1 MLDMFNAK
9 SIAVIGASETK
20 GKIGYDI
27 MKSLLNYYKGK
38 IVPVNPR
45 GGKIHGLSA
54 YTSIKEHGPVDLAV
68 ITIPSHI
75 IPATVE
81 ECGETGI
88 KNIVVISAGFKEVD
102 EEGAK
107 LENQMVEICKRYGIK
122 LVGPNCLGVMNT
134 YNDMNASFS
143 SDIAHKGKISF
154 MTQSGAI
161 MAAIL
166 DYADKKN
173 IGFSRIVSLGNKAM
187 INENDCI
194 KDFMEDEN
202 TEVISAYLEGIVD
215 GRGFIE
221 ASRTASR
228 KKPVLVIK
236 AGRTSKGSEA
246 VSSHTGTIA
255 GSDSAY
261 EAAFSQCGI
270 IRVNSLDELMDYSS
284 ALALSPLPKGNK
296 IAILTNA
303 GGPAIM
309 TTDVAIRSGLELA
322 QLTCETRQK
331 LKDGLPETASVKN
344 PVDVLGD
351 ASPERYA
358 FALDTVLED
367 PNVDGIIYLVTP
379 QSVTDAE
386 GIAKVAIEHAA
397 TSEKPILCSFFG
409 GTSFGGA
416 EKLLAKKQVPN
427 YLYPKRAVKSMKK
440 LYDYS
445 IIKDQEYPKPHEF
458 DVDKVFVKNII
469 EDAKEKGIHTLG
481 LESLDILKA
490 YGIPTVGTS
499 ITKTVEETVKS
510 AEEIGYPL
518 VMKIV
523 SPQIS
528 HKSDVGGIKLNLNN
542 AEEVK
547 AAYEDMMENIPKKEP
562 EAHLEGVQLQKM
574 LSGGKEVIIGMVQD
588 PTFGPMLM
596 FGLGGIYVEV
606 LKDVKFAIAPVTK
619 IEAEDMI
626 SGIKTHELLEGTRGD
641 EAKDIESIT
650 DIILRIS
657 QLVTDF
663 PEINE
668 FEINPLMVFD
678 EGEGALAVD
687 MRLMLKEDEI
697 NPLIAFDGGEGA
709 LVSDKVELKE
719 D

>member
-1 MLDMFNAK
+1 MRDMFDAK

-27 MKSLLNYYKGK
+27 MKSLLNYYKGE
-38 IVPVNPR
+38 IVPVNIK
-45 GGKIHGLSA
+45 GGEILGIPA
-54 YTSIKEHGPVDLAV
+54 RTSISEHGPVDLAV
-68 ITIPSHI
+68 ITIPSHL

-81 ECGETGI
+81 ECGEIGI
-88 KNIVVISAGFKEVD
+88 KNIVVISAGFKEID
-102 EEGAK
+102 EEGAR
-107 LENQMVEICKRYGIK
+107 LEHQLVETCKKYKIK
-122 LVGPNCLGVMNT
+122 LVGPNCLGIMNT

-154 MTQSGAI
+154 MSQSGAI

-173 IGFSRIVSLGNKAM
+173 IGFSRIVSLGNKAV
-187 INENDCI
+187 INENDCM

-202 TEVISAYLEGIVD
+202 TEVITAYLEGIVD
-215 GRGFIE
+215 GPGFIE
-221 ASRTASR
+221 ASRKASR

-236 AGRTSKGSEA
+236 SGRTSKGSEA

-270 IRVNSLDELMDYSS
+270 IRVNSLDEMMDYSS
-284 ALALSPLPKGNK
+284 ALAFAPLPRGNR
-296 IAILTNA
+296 IVIITNA

-309 TTDVAIRSGLELA
+309 TTDVAIKNNLEIA
-322 QLTCETRQK
+322 ELTCETKQK
-331 LKDGLPETASVKN
+331 LKDGLPATASVKN

-358 FALDTVLED
+358 FALETVLED
-367 PNVDGIIYLVTP
+367 PNVDGVIYLVTP

-386 GIAKVAIEHAA
+386 GIAKVAIEHAKN
-397 TSEKPILCSFFG
+397 SEKPILCSFFG
-409 GTSFGGA
+409 GTSFEGA
-416 EKLLAKKQVPN
+416 EKLLAEHQIPN
-427 YLYPKRAVKSMKK
+427 YLYPKRAVKSMKT
-440 LYDYS
+440 LYNYS
-445 IIKDQEYPKPHEF
+445 IIRDQEYPASPDF
-458 DVDKVFVKNII
+458 DVDKEIVKNII
-469 EDAKEKGIHTLG
+469 QEAQEKDMYTLG
-481 LESLDILKA
+481 LESFDILKA
-490 YGIPTVGTS
+490 YGIPTVGTA
-499 ITKTVEETVKS
+499 ITKTLEDTVKA

-542 AEEVK
+542 VDDVK

-562 EAHLEGVQLQKM
+562 DATLEGVQLQKM

-588 PTFGPMLM
+588 PTFGPMMM
-596 FGLGGIYVEV
+596 FGLGGIYVEI
-606 LKDVKFAIAPVTK
+606 LKDVKFAIAPVNEE
-619 IEAEDMI
+619 EAREMI
-626 SGIKTHELLEGTRGD
+626 AGIKTHELLEGTRGD
-641 EAKDIESIT
+641 KPMDTEAIA

-668 FEINPLMVFD
+668 FEINPLMVF
-678 EGEGALAVD
+678 EEGALAVD
-687 MRLMLKEDEI
+687 MRLMLKE
-697 NPLIAFDGGEGA
+697 GGSGPVSELPQGA
-709 LVSDKVELKE
+709 RVKSSE
-719 D
+719 

>member
-1 MLDMFNAK
+1 MRDMFDAK

-27 MKSLLNYYKGK
+27 MRSLVNYYKGE
-38 IVPVNPR
+38 IVPVNIK
-45 GGKIHGLSA
+45 GGEILGIPA
-54 YTSIKEHGPVDLAV
+54 CTSISEHGPVDLAV
-68 ITIPSHI
+68 ITIPSHL

-81 ECGETGI
+81 ECGEIGI
-88 KNIVVISAGFKEVD
+88 KNIVVISAGFKEID
-102 EEGAK
+102 EEGAR
-107 LENQMVEICKRYGIK
+107 LENELVELCKKYKIK
-122 LVGPNCLGVMNT
+122 LVGPNCLGIMNT

-154 MTQSGAI
+154 MSQSGAI

-173 IGFSRIVSLGNKAM
+173 IGFSRIVSLGNKAV
-187 INENDCI
+187 INENDCM

-202 TEVISAYLEGIVD
+202 TEVITAYLEGIVD
-215 GRGFIE
+215 GPGFIE
-221 ASRTASR
+221 ASREASR

-236 AGRTSKGSEA
+236 SGRTSKGSEA

-270 IRVNSLDELMDYSS
+270 IRVNSLDEMMDYSS
-284 ALALSPLPKGNK
+284 ALAFSPLPKGNR
-296 IAILTNA
+296 IVIITNA

-309 TTDVAIRSGLELA
+309 TTDVAIKNNLEIA
-322 QLTCETRQK
+322 ELTCETKQK
-331 LKDGLPETASVKN
+331 LKDGLPATASVKN

-358 FALDTVLED
+358 FALETVLAD
-367 PNVDGIIYLVTP
+367 PNVDGVIYLVTP

-386 GIAKVAIEHAA
+386 GIAKVAIEHAKS
-397 TSEKPILCSFFG
+397 SEKPILCSFFG
-409 GTSFGGA
+409 GTSFEGA
-416 EKLLAKKQVPN
+416 EKLLAEHQIPN
-427 YLYPKRAVKSMKK
+427 YLYPKRAVKSLKT
-440 LYDYS
+440 LYNYS
-445 IIKDQEYPKPHEF
+445 IIKDQEYPDSPDF
-458 DVDKVFVKNII
+458 DVDKEIVKNII
-469 EDAKEKGIHTLG
+469 QEAQEKDMYTLG
-481 LESLDILKA
+481 LESFDILKA
-490 YGIPTVGTS
+490 YGIPTVGTA
-499 ITKTVEETVKS
+499 ITKNLEDTLKA

-542 AEEVK
+542 ADDVK

-562 EAHLEGVQLQKM
+562 NATLEGVQLQKM

-588 PTFGPMLM
+588 PTFGPMMM
-596 FGLGGIYVEV
+596 FGLGGIYVEI
-606 LKDVKFAIAPVTK
+606 LKDVKFAIAPVNEE
-619 IEAEDMI
+619 EAREMI
-626 SGIKTHELLEGTRGD
+626 AGIKTHELLEGTRGD
-641 EAKDIESIT
+641 KAMDTEAIA

-668 FEINPLMVFD
+668 FEINPLMVF
-678 EGEGALAVD
+678 EEGALAVD
-687 MRLMLKEDEI
+687 MRLMLKE
-697 NPLIAFDGGEGA
+697 GGSGP
-709 LVSDKVELKE
+709 VSELSQSARVKSSE
-719 D
+719 

>member
-1 MLDMFNAK
+1 MRDMFNAK

-27 MKSLLNYYKGK
+27 MRSLLNYYKGE
-38 IVPVNPR
+38 IVPVNIK
-45 GGKIHGLSA
+45 GGEILGIPA
-54 YTSIKEHGPVDLAV
+54 CTSISEHGPVDLAV
-68 ITIPSHI
+68 ITIPSHL

-81 ECGETGI
+81 ECGEIGI
-88 KNIVVISAGFKEVD
+88 KNIVVISAGFKEID
-102 EEGAK
+102 EEGAR
-107 LENQMVEICKRYGIK
+107 LENELVELCKKYKIK

-173 IGFSRIVSLGNKAM
+173 IGFSRIVSLGNKAV
-187 INENDCI
+187 INENDCM

-202 TEVISAYLEGIVD
+202 TEVITAYLEGIVD
-215 GRGFIE
+215 GPGFIE
-221 ASRTASR
+221 ASRKASR

-236 AGRTSKGSEA
+236 SGRTSKGSEA

-270 IRVNSLDELMDYSS
+270 IRVNSLDEMMDYSS
-284 ALALSPLPKGNK
+284 ALALSPLPKGNR
-296 IAILTNA
+296 IAIITNA

-309 TTDVAIRSGLELA
+309 TTDVAIKNNLEIA
-322 QLTCETRQK
+322 ELTCETKEK
-331 LKDGLPETASVKN
+331 LKEGLPATASVKN

-358 FALDTVLED
+358 FALETVLAD

-379 QSVTDAE
+379 QSVTDAK
-386 GIAKVAIEHAA
+386 GIAEVAVEHAKN
-397 TSEKPILCSFFG
+397 SEKPILCSFFG
-409 GTSFGGA
+409 GTSFEGA
-416 EKLLAKKQVPN
+416 EKLLAQHQIPN
-427 YLYPKRAVKSMKK
+427 YLYPKRAVKSMKT
-440 LYDYS
+440 LYNYS
-445 IIKDQEYPKPHEF
+445 VIKDQEYPDSPDFNVNKEI
-458 DVDKVFVKNII
+458 VKNII
-469 EDAKEKGIHTLG
+469 QEAQEKDMYTLG
-481 LESLDILKA
+481 LESFDILKA
-490 YGIPTVGTS
+490 YGIPTVGTA
-499 ITKTVEETVKS
+499 ITKTLEDTVKA

-542 AEEVK
+542 AEDVK

-562 EAHLEGVQLQKM
+562 DATLEGVQLQKM

-588 PTFGPMLM
+588 PTFGPMMM
-596 FGLGGIYVEV
+596 FGLGGIYVEI
-606 LKDVKFAIAPVTK
+606 LKDVKFAIAPVNEE
-619 IEAEDMI
+619 EAREMI

-641 EAKDIESIT
+641 KPMDTEAIA

-668 FEINPLMVFD
+668 FEINPLMVF
-678 EGEGALAVD
+678 EEGALAVD
-687 MRLMLKEDEI
+687 MRLMLKE
-697 NPLIAFDGGEGA
+697 GGSGP
-709 LVSDKVELKE
+709 VSELSQSARVKSSE
-719 D
+719 

>member
-1 MLDMFNAK
+1 MLEMFNAK
-9 SIAVIGASETK
+9 SVAVIGASGTK
-20 GKIGYDI
+20 GKIGYDL
-27 MKSLLNYYKGK
+27 MTSLLNYYKGK
-38 IVPVNPR
+38 IVPINPK
-45 GGKIHGLSA
+45 GGKVLGIPA
-54 YTSIKEHGPVDLAV
+54 YTSIKEHGYVDLAV
-68 ITIPSHI
+68 IVIPSHL

-81 ECGETGI
+81 ECGDIGI
-88 KNIVVISAGFKEVD
+88 KNIVVISAGFKEID
-102 EEGAK
+102 EEGAR
-107 LENQMVEICKRYGIK
+107 LEHQLVEICKHYGIK

-161 MAAIL
+161 MSAIL

-173 IGFSRIVSLGNKAM
+173 IGFSRIVSLGNKAV
-187 INENDCI
+187 INENDCM

-202 TEVISAYLEGIVD
+202 TEVITAYLEGIVD
-215 GRGFIE
+215 GPGFIK
-221 ASRTASR
+221 ASRRASKR
-228 KKPVLVIK
+228 KPVLVIK
-236 AGRTSKGSEA
+236 SGTTSKGSEA

-296 IAILTNA
+296 IAIITNA

-309 TTDVAIRSGLELA
+309 TTDAAIKAGLEIAELSY
-322 QLTCETRQK
+322 ETKEK
-331 LKDGLPETASVKN
+331 LKEGLPATASVKN

-358 FALDTVLED
+358 FALETVLKD

-386 GIAKVAIEHAA
+386 GIANVAIEHAKA
-397 TSEKPILCSFFG
+397 SIKPILCSFFG
-409 GTSFGGA
+409 GTSFEGA
-416 EKLLAKKQVPN
+416 EKLLAEKEIPN
-427 YLYPKRAVKSMKK
+427 YLYPKRAVKSMKT
-440 LYDYS
+440 LYDYT
-445 IIKDQEYPKPHEF
+445 IIKNHEYPESPEF
-458 DVDKVFVKNII
+458 DVDKKTVKNII
-469 EDAKEKGIHTLG
+469 KEAQEKDMYTLG
-481 LESLDILKA
+481 LESFDILKA
-490 YGIPTVGTS
+490 YGIPTVGTA
-499 ITKTVEETVKS
+499 ITTTLEDTLDA

-528 HKSDVGGIKLNLNN
+528 HKSDVGGIKLNLNSKK
-542 AEEVK
+542 EVK
-547 AAYEDMMENIPKKEP
+547 SAYEDMMENIPKKEP
-562 EAHLEGVQLQKM
+562 NATIEGVQLQKM

-606 LKDVKFAIAPVTK
+606 LKDVKFAIAPVNET
-619 IEAEDMI
+619 EAKNMI

-641 EAKDIESIT
+641 KAMDTESIAE
-650 DIILRIS
+650 IIMRIS

-678 EGEGALAVD
+678 EGALAVD
-687 MRLMLKEDEI
+687 MRLMLKE
-697 NPLIAFDGGEGA
+697 GQ
-709 LVSDKVELKE
+709 SDSLTQPFQGSMSLKSSN
-719 D
+719 

>member
-1 MLDMFNAK
+1 MRDMFDAK

-27 MKSLLNYYKGK
+27 MRSLVNYYKGE
-38 IVPVNPR
+38 IVPVNIK
-45 GGKIHGLSA
+45 GGEILGIPA
-54 YTSIKEHGPVDLAV
+54 CTSISEHGPVDLAV
-68 ITIPSHI
+68 ITIPSHL

-81 ECGETGI
+81 ECGEIGI
-88 KNIVVISAGFKEVD
+88 KNIVVISAGFKEID
-102 EEGAK
+102 EEGAR
-107 LENQMVEICKRYGIK
+107 LENELVELCKKYKIK

-154 MTQSGAI
+154 MSQSGAI

-173 IGFSRIVSLGNKAM
+173 IGFSRIVSLGNKAV
-187 INENDCI
+187 INENDCM

-202 TEVISAYLEGIVD
+202 TEVITAYLEGIVD
-215 GRGFIE
+215 GPGFIE
-221 ASRTASR
+221 ASREASR

-236 AGRTSKGSEA
+236 SGRTSKGSEA

-270 IRVNSLDELMDYSS
+270 IRVNSLDEMMDYSS
-284 ALALSPLPKGNK
+284 ALAFSPLPKGNR
-296 IAILTNA
+296 IVIITNA

-309 TTDVAIRSGLELA
+309 TTDVAIKNNLEIA
-322 QLTCETRQK
+322 ELTCETKQK
-331 LKDGLPETASVKN
+331 LKDGLPATASVKN

-358 FALDTVLED
+358 FALETVLAD
-367 PNVDGIIYLVTP
+367 PNVDGVIYLVTP

-386 GIAKVAIEHAA
+386 GIAKVAIEHAKS
-397 TSEKPILCSFFG
+397 SEKPILCSFFG
-409 GTSFGGA
+409 GTSFEGA
-416 EKLLAKKQVPN
+416 EKLLAEHQIPN
-427 YLYPKRAVKSMKK
+427 YLYPKRAVKSLKT
-440 LYDYS
+440 LYNYS
-445 IIKDQEYPKPHEF
+445 IIKDQEYPDSPDF
-458 DVDKVFVKNII
+458 DVDKEIVKNII
-469 EDAKEKGIHTLG
+469 QEAQEKDMYTLG
-481 LESLDILKA
+481 LESFDILKA
-490 YGIPTVGTS
+490 YGIPTVGTA
-499 ITKTVEETVKS
+499 ITKTLEDTVKA

-542 AEEVK
+542 ADDVK

-562 EAHLEGVQLQKM
+562 NATLEGVQLQKM

-588 PTFGPMLM
+588 PTFGPMMM
-596 FGLGGIYVEV
+596 FGLGGIYVEI
-606 LKDVKFAIAPVTK
+606 LKDVKFAIAPVNEE
-619 IEAEDMI
+619 EAREMI
-626 SGIKTHELLEGTRGD
+626 AGIKTHELLEGTRGD
-641 EAKDIESIT
+641 KAMDTEAIA

-668 FEINPLMVFD
+668 FEINPLMVF
-678 EGEGALAVD
+678 EEGALAVD
-687 MRLMLKEDEI
+687 MRLMLKE
-697 NPLIAFDGGEGA
+697 GGSGP
-709 LVSDKVELKE
+709 VSELSQSARVKSSE
-719 D
+719 

>member
-9 SIAVIGASETK
+9 SVAVIGASETK
-20 GKIGYDI
+20 GKIGYDL
-27 MKSLLNYYKGK
+27 MTSLLNYYKGK
-38 IVPVNPR
+38 IVPINPK
-45 GGKIHGLSA
+45 GGEVLGLPA
-54 YTSIKEHGPVDLAV
+54 YKSIKEHGHVDLAV
-68 ITIPSHI
+68 IVIPSHL
-75 IPATVE
+75 IPSTVE
-81 ECGETGI
+81 ECGEIGI

-102 EEGAK
+102 TEGAR
-107 LENQMVEICKRYGIK
+107 LENQLVEICKEYNIK
-122 LVGPNCLGVMNT
+122 LVGPNCLGIMDT

-173 IGFSRIVSLGNKAM
+173 IGFSRIVSLGNKAV
-187 INENDCI
+187 INENDCM

-202 TEVISAYLEGIVD
+202 TEVITAYLEGIVD
-215 GRGFIE
+215 GPGFIDACRE
-221 ASRTASR
+221 ASR

-236 AGRTSKGSEA
+236 SGTTSKGSEA

-270 IRVNSLDELMDYSS
+270 IRVNSLDEMMDYSS

-296 IAILTNA
+296 IAIITNA

-309 TTDVAIRSGLELA
+309 TTDAAIKAGLEIA
-322 QLTCETRQK
+322 ELTTETKEK
-331 LKDGLPETASVKN
+331 LNEGLPATASVKN

-358 FALDTVLED
+358 FTLDTVLAD
-367 PNVDGIIYLVTP
+367 PNVDGVIYLVTP
-379 QSVTDAE
+379 QSVTDPE
-386 GIAKVAIEHAA
+386 GIAQVAIDHASK
-397 TSEKPILCSFFG
+397 TEKPILCSFFG
-409 GTSFGGA
+409 GTRFEGA
-416 EKLLAKKQVPN
+416 EKLLAAKQVPN
-427 YLYPKRAVKSMKK
+427 YLYPKRAVKSLKT
-440 LYDYS
+440 LYDYT
-445 IIKDQEYPKPHEF
+445 IIRKQEYPKSPEF
-458 DVDKVFVKNII
+458 DVDKNLVKNII
-469 EDAKEKGIHTLG
+469 ENAREKGMHTLG

-490 YGIPTVGTS
+490 YGIPTVGTA
-499 ITKTVEETVKS
+499 ITKTSQETVKA

-528 HKSDVGGIKLNLNN
+528 HKSDVGGIKLNLQS

-547 AAYEDMMENIPKKEP
+547 AAYADMMENIPLKEP
-562 EAHLEGVQLQKM
+562 EADLEGVQLQKM
-574 LSGGKEVIIGMVQD
+574 LSGGTEVIIGMVQD
-588 PTFGPMLM
+588 PTFGSMLM

-606 LKDVKFAIAPVTK
+606 LEDVKFAIAPVNEG
-619 IEAEDMI
+619 EAKDMI
-626 SGIKTHELLEGTRGD
+626 RQIKTHELLEGTRGD
-641 EAKDIESIT
+641 KPKDVDSIA

-668 FEINPLMVFD
+668 FEINPLMVFN
-678 EGEGALAVD
+678 EGDGAMAVD
-687 MRLMLKEDEI
+687 MRLMLKEGGSDDLLQSS
-697 NPLIAFDGGEGA
+697 PL
-709 LVSDKVELKE
+709 STRLKSTH
-719 D
+719 

>member
-1 MLDMFNAK
+1 MRDMFNAK

-27 MKSLLNYYKGK
+27 MRSLVNYYKGE
-38 IVPVNPR
+38 IVPVNIK
-45 GGKIHGLSA
+45 GGKILGIPA
-54 YTSIKEHGPVDLAV
+54 CTSISEHGPVDLAV
-68 ITIPSHI
+68 ITIPSHL

-81 ECGETGI
+81 ECGEMGI
-88 KNIVVISAGFKEVD
+88 KNIVVISAGFKEID
-102 EEGAK
+102 EEGAR
-107 LENQMVEICKRYGIK
+107 LENELVELCKKYKIK

-173 IGFSRIVSLGNKAM
+173 IGFSRIVSLGNKAV
-187 INENDCI
+187 INENDCM

-202 TEVISAYLEGIVD
+202 TEVITAYLEGIVD
-215 GRGFIE
+215 GPGFIE
-221 ASRTASR
+221 ASRKASR

-236 AGRTSKGSEA
+236 SGRTSKGSEA

-270 IRVNSLDELMDYSS
+270 IRVNSLDEMMDYSS
-284 ALALSPLPKGNK
+284 ALALSPLPKGNR
-296 IAILTNA
+296 IAIITNA

-309 TTDVAIRSGLELA
+309 TTDVSIKNNLEIA
-322 QLTCETRQK
+322 ELTCETKQK
-331 LKDGLPETASVKN
+331 LKDGLPATASVKN

-358 FALDTVLED
+358 FALETVLAD
-367 PNVDGIIYLVTP
+367 PNVDGVIYLVTP
-379 QSVTDAE
+379 QSVTDAD
-386 GIAKVAIEHAA
+386 GIAKVAIEHAKI
-397 TSEKPILCSFFG
+397 SDKPILCSFFG
-409 GTSFGGA
+409 GTSFEGA
-416 EKLLAKKQVPN
+416 EKLLAEHQIPN
-427 YLYPKRAVKSMKK
+427 YLYPKRAVKSMKT
-440 LYDYS
+440 LYNYS
-445 IIKDQEYPKPHEF
+445 IIKEQEYPESPDF
-458 DVDKVFVKNII
+458 DVNKEIVKNII
-469 EDAKEKGIHTLG
+469 QEAQEKDMYTLG
-481 LESLDILKA
+481 LESFDILKA
-490 YGIPTVGTS
+490 YGIPTVGTA
-499 ITKTVEETVKS
+499 ITKTLEDTLKA

-542 AEEVK
+542 ADDVK

-562 EAHLEGVQLQKM
+562 NATLEGVQLQKM

-588 PTFGPMLM
+588 PTFGPMMM
-596 FGLGGIYVEV
+596 FGLGGIYVEI
-606 LKDVKFAIAPVTK
+606 LKDVKFAIAPVNEE
-619 IEAEDMI
+619 EAREMI
-626 SGIKTHELLEGTRGD
+626 AGIKTHELLEGTRGD
-641 EAKDIESIT
+641 KPMDTEAIA

-668 FEINPLMVFD
+668 FEINPLMVF
-678 EGEGALAVD
+678 EEGALAVD
-687 MRLMLKEDEI
+687 MRLMLKE
-697 NPLIAFDGGEGA
+697 GGSGPISELPQGA
-709 LVSDKVELKE
+709 RVKSSE
-719 D
+719 

>member
-9 SIAVIGASETK
+9 SVAVIGASETK
-20 GKIGYDI
+20 GKIGYDL
-27 MKSLLNYYKGK
+27 MTSLLNYYKGK
-38 IVPVNPR
+38 IVPINPK
-45 GGKIHGLSA
+45 GGEVLGLKA
-54 YTSIKEHGPVDLAV
+54 YKSIKEHGHVDLAV
-68 ITIPSHI
+68 IVIPSHL

-81 ECGETGI
+81 DCGETGI

-102 EEGAK
+102 TEGAR
-107 LENQMVEICKRYGIK
+107 LENQLVEICKKYNIK
-122 LVGPNCLGVMNT
+122 LVGPNCLGIMDT

-173 IGFSRIVSLGNKAM
+173 IGFSRIVSLGNKAV
-187 INENDCI
+187 INENDCM

-202 TEVISAYLEGIVD
+202 TEVITAYLEGIVD
-215 GRGFIE
+215 GPGFINACRK
-221 ASRTASR
+221 ASQ

-236 AGRTSKGSEA
+236 SGTTSKGSEA

-270 IRVNSLDELMDYSS
+270 IRVNSLDEMMDYSS

-296 IAILTNA
+296 IAIITNA

-309 TTDVAIRSGLELA
+309 TTDAAIKAGLEIA
-322 QLTCETRQK
+322 ELTTETKEK
-331 LKDGLPETASVKN
+331 LNEGLPATASVKN

-358 FALDTVLED
+358 FTLDTVLAD
-367 PNVDGIIYLVTP
+367 PNVDGVIYLVTP
-379 QSVTDAE
+379 QSVTDPE
-386 GIAKVAIEHAA
+386 GIAQVAIDHANK
-397 TSEKPILCSFFG
+397 TEKPILCSFFG
-409 GTSFGGA
+409 GTRFEGA
-416 EKLLAKKQVPN
+416 EKLLAAKQVPN
-427 YLYPKRAVKSMKK
+427 YLYPKRAVKSLKT
-440 LYDYS
+440 LYDYT
-445 IIKDQEYPKPHEF
+445 IIREQEYPKSPEF
-458 DVDKVFVKNII
+458 DVDKNLVKNII
-469 EDAKEKGIHTLG
+469 ENAREKGMHTLG

-490 YGIPTVGTS
+490 YGIPTVGTA
-499 ITKTVEETVKS
+499 ITKTTEETVKA

-542 AEEVK
+542 AQEVK
-547 AAYEDMMENIPKKEP
+547 EAYEDMMENIPLKEP
-562 EAHLEGVQLQKM
+562 EADLEGVQLQKM
-574 LSGGKEVIIGMVQD
+574 LSGGTEVIIGMVQD
-588 PTFGPMLM
+588 PTFGSMLM

-606 LKDVKFAIAPVTK
+606 LEDVKFAIAPVNEG
-619 IEAEDMI
+619 EAKDMI
-626 SGIKTHELLEGTRGD
+626 RQIKTHELLEGTRGD
-641 EAKDIESIT
+641 KPKDVDSIA

-678 EGEGALAVD
+678 EGDGSLAVD
-687 MRLMLKEDEI
+687 MRLMLKEGGSDDLLQSS
-697 NPLIAFDGGEGA
+697 PL
-709 LVSDKVELKE
+709 STRLKTTH
-719 D
+719 

>member
-1 MLDMFNAK
+1 MHDMFNAK
-9 SIAVIGASETK
+9 SVAVIGASETK

-38 IVPVNPR
+38 IVPINPK
-45 GGKIHGLSA
+45 GGKIHGIPA
-54 YTSIKEHGPVDLAV
+54 YASIKEHGLVDLAV
-68 ITIPSHI
+68 ITIPAHL

-88 KNIVVISAGFKEVD
+88 KNIVVISAGFKEID

-107 LENQMVEICKRYGIK
+107 LENQLVEICKNYGIK
-122 LVGPNCLGVMNT
+122 LVGPNCLGIMNT

-173 IGFSRIVSLGNKAM
+173 IGFSRIVSLGNKAV
-187 INENDCI
+187 INENHCM

-202 TEVISAYLEGIVD
+202 TEVITAYLEGIVD
-215 GRGFIE
+215 GPGFIR
-221 ASRTASR
+221 ASRRASR

-236 AGRTSKGSEA
+236 SGRTSKGSEA

-270 IRVNSLDELMDYSS
+270 IRVNSLDEMMDYSS
-284 ALALSPLPKGNK
+284 ALAFSPLPKGNR
-296 IAILTNA
+296 IAIITNA

-309 TTDVAIRSGLELA
+309 TTDVAIKNGLEIA
-322 QLTCETRQK
+322 QLTCETREK
-331 LKDGLPETASVKN
+331 LKEGLPDTASVKN

-358 FALDTVLED
+358 FALETVLED
-367 PNVDGIIYLVTP
+367 PNVDGVIYLVTP

-386 GIAKVAIEHAA
+386 GIADVAIEHAER
-397 TSEKPILCSFFG
+397 SEKPILCSFFG
-409 GTSFGGA
+409 GTSFEGA
-416 EKLLAKKQVPN
+416 EKLLALKQIPN

-445 IIKDQEYPKPHEF
+445 IIKDQEYPKSPEF
-458 DVDKVFVKNII
+458 DVDKVAVKNII
-469 EDAKEKGIHTLG
+469 EEAKEKGMHTLG
-481 LESLDILKA
+481 LESFDILKA
-490 YGIPTVGTS
+490 YGIPTVGTA
-499 ITKTVEETVKS
+499 ITKTLEETVKA

-528 HKSDVGGIKLNLNN
+528 HKSDVGGIKLNLKNRG
-542 AEEVK
+542 EVK
-547 AAYEDMMENIPKKEP
+547 VAYEDMMENIPKKEP
-562 EAHLEGVQLQKM
+562 NAHLEGVQLQKM

-606 LKDVKFAIAPVTK
+606 LKDVKFQIAPVNET
-619 IEAEDMI
+619 EAKDMVA
-626 SGIKTHELLEGTRGD
+626 GIKTHELLEGTRGD
-641 EAKDIESIT
+641 KPKDIDSIV

-678 EGEGALAVD
+678 EGDGALAVD
-687 MRLMLKEDEI
+687 MRLMLKEGG
-697 NPLIAFDGGEGA
+697 FDNLLQPSGEA
-709 LVSDKVELKE
+709 MSLRSSN
-719 D
+719 

>member
-9 SIAVIGASETK
+9 SVAVIGASETK
-20 GKIGYDI
+20 GKIGYDLMI
-27 MKSLLNYYKGK
+27 SLLNYYKGK
-38 IVPVNPR
+38 IVPINPK
-45 GGKIHGLSA
+45 GGEVLGIPA
-54 YTSIKEHGPVDLAV
+54 YKSIKDHGPVDLAV
-68 ITIPSHI
+68 IVIPSHL
-75 IPATVE
+75 IPSTVE

-102 EEGAK
+102 SEGAR
-107 LENQMVEICKRYGIK
+107 LENQLVEICKEYQIK
-122 LVGPNCLGVMNT
+122 LVGPNCLGIMDT

-173 IGFSRIVSLGNKAM
+173 IGFSRIVSLGNKAV
-187 INENDCI
+187 INENDCM
-194 KDFMEDEN
+194 KDFTEDEN
-202 TEVISAYLEGIVD
+202 TEVITAYLEGIVD
-215 GRGFIE
+215 GPGFIE
-221 ASRTASR
+221 ACRAASR

-236 AGRTSKGSEA
+236 SGTTSKGSEA

-270 IRVNSLDELMDYSS
+270 IRVNSLDEMMDYSS

-296 IAILTNA
+296 IAIITNA

-309 TTDVAIRSGLELA
+309 TTDAAIKAGLELA
-322 QLTCETRQK
+322 ELTTETKEK
-331 LKDGLPETASVKN
+331 LNEGLPDTASVKN

-358 FALDTVLED
+358 FTLDTVLED
-367 PNVDGIIYLVTP
+367 PNVDGVIYLVTP
-379 QSVTDAE
+379 QSVTDPE
-386 GIAKVAIEHAA
+386 GIAQVAIEHASK
-397 TSEKPILCSFFG
+397 TEKPILCSFFG
-409 GTSFGGA
+409 GTRFEGA
-416 EKLLAKKQVPN
+416 EKLLAAKQVPN
-427 YLYPKRAVKSMKK
+427 YLYPKRAVKSMKT
-440 LYDYS
+440 LYDYT
-445 IIKDQEYPKPHEF
+445 IIREQEYPKSPEF
-458 DVDKVFVKNII
+458 DVDKNLVKNII
-469 EDAKEKGIHTLG
+469 EDAREKGLHTLG

-490 YGIPTVGTS
+490 YGIPTVGTA
-499 ITKTVEETVKS
+499 ITKTSEETVKA

-528 HKSDVGGIKLNLNN
+528 HKSDVGGIKLNLKN
-542 AEEVK
+542 AQEVK
-547 AAYEDMMENIPKKEP
+547 DAYCDMMEYIPLKEP
-562 EAHLEGVQLQKM
+562 EADLEGVQLQKM
-574 LSGGKEVIIGMVQD
+574 LSGGTEVIIGMVQD
-588 PTFGPMLM
+588 PTFGSMLM

-606 LKDVKFAIAPVTK
+606 LEDVKFAIAPVN
-619 IEAEDMI
+619 EAEAKDMI
-626 SGIKTHELLEGTRGD
+626 KNIKTHELLEGARGANARD
-641 EAKDIESIT
+641 VESIA

-687 MRLMLKEDEI
+687 MRLMLKE
-697 NPLIAFDGGEGA
+697 GES
-709 LVSDKVELKE
+709 SDLLQSSPHSTRLKSTP
-719 D
+719 